1 MGGIKYDKI
10 YQKIKNKI
18 ENQEYLFQE
27 LIPSEMHL
35 TEEYGCSRNTVRRA
49 ISSLVTE
56 GYLQSMHGKGVR
68 VIYQPYMQS
77 QYSLGRIESF
87 KEAAERNNK
96 QAQTKVVLFAELEV
110 DDKIA
115 QRTTFPIGI
124 EIYYIQR
131 VRYME
136 GKALIIDHNYFRKEI
151 APGLT
156 KEIAEHSVYEY
167 LEKVLH
173 VNIVTTKRMM
183 TVERVMELDEKYLEL
198 SDMNC
203 VAVVSNSTYNDDGVM
218 FEFTQSRHR
227 PDYFVFYDQAQR
239 TKY

>member
-49 ISSLVTE
+49 ISSLVAE

>member
-10 YQKIKNKI
+10 YRDLKIKL
-18 ENQEYLFQE
+18 EEGTYPFQE
-27 LIPSEMHL
+27 LIPSEMNL
-35 TEEYGCSRNTVRRA
+35 IEEYDCSRNTVRRA
-49 ISSLVTE
+49 IASLVAE

-68 VIYQPYMQS
+68 AIYQPLRQS

-87 KEAAERNNK
+87 KEAVERNQK
-96 QAQTKVVLFAELEV
+96 QAVTKVVLFTELVV

-115 QRTTFPIGI
+115 NRTSFPIGI

-131 VRYME
+131 VRYMDE
-136 GKALIIDHNYFRKEI
+136 KALIIDHNYFRKDI
-151 APGLT
+151 VLGLT

-167 LEKVLH
+167 LETVLH

-183 TVERVMELDEKYLEL
+183 TVERATELDEKYIQLN
-198 SDMNC
+198 DMNC
-203 VAVVSNSTYNDDGVM
+203 VAVVSNSTYNGDGVM

-239 TKY
+239 NAR